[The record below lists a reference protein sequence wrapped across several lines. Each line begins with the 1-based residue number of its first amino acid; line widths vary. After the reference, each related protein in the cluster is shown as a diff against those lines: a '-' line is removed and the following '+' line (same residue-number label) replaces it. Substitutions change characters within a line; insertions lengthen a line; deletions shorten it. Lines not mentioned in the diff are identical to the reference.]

1 MAHPAHRWHFF
12 RAGGFDQVRL
22 DAGTDLLHLDQLDQK
37 LWVALAC
44 PVDGLEFDRRTL
56 ELIDADHDGRIRAPD
71 IIAISK
77 WAASLLKEPADLL
90 RGETSLQLAAI
101 NEQHPE
107 GAAIAASA
115 RQILGSLGK
124 PDSPEISVDDVSD
137 TGRIF
142 SSTPFNG
149 DGIIPADAAT
159 DEAVRKVIE
168 EILAAIGPDAQAK
181 DRSGKPGVTLAQTEK
196 FFAGLRDLVAWHD
209 REASESGVLP
219 LGEATVEAA
228 AAMRAVKAKVDD
240 YFARCRLAAFD
251 GRARDAMNR
260 AGEDYAAV
268 AARDLSS
275 ADPAVA
281 AFPLARVEPGRALP
295 LTDSINPAWATAIA
309 ALRAKAVAPVLGDR
323 EQLTEAEWNRLTS
336 TFAAYEA
343 WRASVPSQ
351 GAEKVGVA
359 RAKEILAGPAE
370 AGIRELLA
378 KDAALAPEATGI
390 AAVEKLVRLNRDL
403 YHLLN
408 NFVAFRDFYGRRQKA
423 IFQAGTL
430 YLDQRACDLCVR
442 VQDAAKHAAMAHLS
456 RMYLAYCDLSHK
468 STGETAA
475 IAAAFTAGDSDNLM
489 VGRNGV
495 FYDRSGR
502 DWDATITKI
511 VENPISVRQA
521 FWAPYKR
528 AIRWVEDQIAKRAAA
543 ADAAATERLQSAAT
557 TFAQAAQAGPPT
569 NAPSVAPP
577 PAAPLV
583 PKKLDIG
590 VIAAIAVAFAGA
602 SAALGAILQ
611 AFFGL
616 GFWMPLGLLAVILAI
631 SGPSMLIAWL
641 KLRQRNLGP
650 LLDANG
656 WAVNAKAKINLPFGR
671 ALTAT
676 AALPRGSIRDGADP
690 YKESHKGRWW
700 TTVII
705 LVLLAFVA
713 SWYFGAIE
721 RVLPGL
727 LPVSGFVQRQRA
739 AASQPGSSAA
749 TVPTSRPAVAP

>member
-1 MAHPAHRWHFF
+1 MTQSAHRWHFF

-22 DAGTDLLHLDQLDQK
+22 DAGSDLLHLDQLDQK

-71 IIAISK
+71 IIAVSK
-77 WAASLLKEPADLL
+77 WAGSLVKEPSDLL
-90 RGETSLQLAAI
+90 RGEPALKLAAI
-101 NEQHPE
+101 NEQLPE

-115 RQILGSLGK
+115 RQILRSLGK
-124 PDSPEISVDDVSD
+124 AEAAEISVEDVSD

-149 DGIIPADAAT
+149 DGIIPADAAS

-168 EILAAIGPDAQAK
+168 EILAAGAEAAAV
-181 DRSGKPGVTLAQTEK
+181 DRSGKPGVTAAQTEK
-196 FFAGLRDLVAWHD
+196 FFAGLRALVAWHE

-219 LGEATVEAA
+219 IGEATVEAA
-228 AAMRAVKAKVDD
+228 AAVRAVSAKVED

-251 GRARDAMNR
+251 GRALDAMNR

-268 AARDLSS
+268 ASRELSS

-295 LTDSINPAWATAIA
+295 LNEGVNPAWASAIG
-309 ALRAKAVAPVLGDR
+309 ALRARAVAPVLGDR
-323 EQLTEAEWNRLTS
+323 DQLTEAEWRRLTG

-343 WRASVPSQ
+343 WQAGVPAQ
-351 GAEKVGVA
+351 GAQKVGVA

-370 AGIRELLA
+370 AAIKELLA
-378 KDAALAPEATGI
+378 KDAALAPEAAGI
-390 AAVEKLVRLNRDL
+390 AAVEKLVRLHRDL
-403 YHLLN
+403 YELLN
-408 NFVAFRDFYGRRQKA
+408 NFVAFRDFYGRRRKA

-430 YLDQRACDLCVR
+430 YLDQRGCDLCVR
-442 VQDAAKHAAMAHLS
+442 VRDAAKHAAMAHLS

-495 FYDRSGR
+495 FYDRLGR

-543 ADAAATERLQSAAT
+543 ADAAATDRLQSAAT
-557 TFAQAAQAGPPT
+557 SLARAAETGPAATTP
-569 NAPSVAPP
+569 AAAPP
-577 PAAPLV
+577 PAAPLL
-583 PKKLDIG
+583 PRKLDVG

-676 AALPRGSIRDGADP
+676 ASLPRGAVHDRADP
-690 YKESHKGRWW
+690 YRERHRGRWW
-700 TTVII
+700 TTVIVA
-705 LVLLAFVA
+705 LLLALA
-713 SWYFGAIE
+713 AAWYFGAIE
-721 RVLPGL
+721 RVFPGL
-727 LPVSGFVQRQRA
+727 LPVSGFVARQRA
-739 AASQPGSSAA
+739 AATQAAAGAA
-749 TVPTSRPAVAP
+749 TSTAPAG